1 MNANKFS
8 RDAAA
13 VMMKN
18 VNHEKL
24 NVLGNL
30 SLSVSLFVCQMHSE
44 RVTCVM
50 SPFREL
56 FSLFPLINLPSLLP
70 PYANILNRYSSS
82 SSSSINALTT
92 DQNSSIQLRVLNL
105 PSKVAFVIFGA
116 SHVLYS

>member
-30 SLSVSLFVCQMHSE
+30 FLSLSLSLCVSDALGESNMCDVSL
-44 RVTCVM
+44 
-50 SPFREL
+50 
-56 FSLFPLINLPSLLP
+56 
-70 PYANILNRYSSS
+70 
-82 SSSSINALTT
+82 
-92 DQNSSIQLRVLNL
+92 
-105 PSKVAFVIFGA
+105 
-116 SHVLYS
+116 